1 MSQERLTALQHAL
14 AGQQVQGFLIPRCD
28 EYQNEYVPAADER
41 LAWLTGFTGSAGLA
55 AIAGDRTALFVDG
68 RYTLQ
73 AAQQIGSQPIEQQ
86 NLAPADIANWLC
98 ATLKEGDTLGY
109 DPRLHTE
116 PGLAPLK
123 KRLDECGIHLLA
135 LDANPID
142 RIWDNRPAAPC
153 GAARPH
159 PLTFTGEDSASKR
172 QRIAEQLATKKQD
185 ALWLANPEVCAWL
198 FNIRG
203 SDIPHL
209 PVALSMGFLYQDGS
223 AVLYL
228 AESAT
233 TEALRQHL
241 GRDVEIVHDKLAL
254 FTAAERQ
261 HVQKVWADPLLTNCW
276 TLHELRNREIK
287 ILLERD
293 PITLA
298 KARKNAVELEGSRAA
313 HIRDGAALCEF
324 LAELPAAVAGGRQD
338 KSFGELEAVQL
349 LRSKRELREGF
360 TDDSF
365 DTISGYCGNG
375 AIVHYRVSPQS
386 SLPMRAAG
394 IYLIDS
400 GGQYPDGTTDVTRT
414 VALGEPPPRAK
425 EHFTRVLK
433 GHIAI
438 ASLRFP
444 KGTCGEQIDAFA
456 RKSLWDVGLDYAHGT
471 GHGVGSFL
479 SVHEGPQRIGKAN
492 TNVALEAGMIVSNE
506 PGFYLTGEYGIRIEN
521 LVFVKESAEYPGFLE
536 FEALTMAPIERQLV
550 DPELLADSELIWLNR
565 YHATVRETLLPLVSE
580 QTRNWLVAATEP
592 LSKAQ

>member
-1 MSQERLTALQHAL
+1 MSQERLEALRQAL
-14 AGQQVQGFLIPRCD
+14 AEQQVQGFLIPRGD
-28 EYQNEYVPAADER
+28 EYQNEYVPGSDER

-55 AIAGDRTALFVDG
+55 ATAGERSALFVDG

-86 NLAPADIANWLC
+86 SLTPADIANWLC
-98 ATLKEGDTLGY
+98 EALREGDTLGY

-123 KRLDECGIHLLA
+123 KRLDECGIDLRA

-142 RIWDNRPAAPC
+142 SIWENRPATPS

-159 PLTFTGEDSASKR
+159 PLTFTGEESTSKR
-172 QRIAEQLATKKQD
+172 QRIADLLAAKKQD

-209 PVALSMGFLYQDGS
+209 PVALSMGFLYRDGS
-223 AVLYL
+223 ATLYL

-233 TEALRQHL
+233 SDALRQHL
-241 GRDVEIVHDKLAL
+241 GRDVEIVRDKPSL
-254 FTAAERQ
+254 FVAAERQ
-261 HVQKVWADPLLTNCW
+261 HVQKVWTDPLLTNCW
-276 TLHELRNREIK
+276 TLHELRNREMQ

-298 KARKNAVELEGSRAA
+298 KALKNTVELEGSRAA

-324 LAELPAAVAGGRQD
+324 LAELPGAVG
-338 KSFGELEAVQL
+338 SEHFGELEAVEL
-349 LRSKRELREGF
+349 LRSKREQREGF

-365 DTISGYCGNG
+365 DSISGYRGNG
-375 AIVHYRVSPQS
+375 AIVHYRVSPES
-386 SLPMRAAG
+386 SLTMRAEG

-414 VALGEPPPRAK
+414 VALGEFPEQAK
-425 EHFTRVLK
+425 GHFTRVLK
-433 GHIAI
+433 GHIAL
-438 ASLRFP
+438 ATLRFP

-479 SVHEGPQRIGKAN
+479 SVHEGPQRIGKAT
-492 TNVALEAGMIVSNE
+492 TNVALEPGMIVSNE
-506 PGFYLTGEYGIRIEN
+506 PGFYLTDEYGIRIEN
-521 LVFVKESAEYPGFLE
+521 LIYVIESQNYPGFLE
-536 FEALTMAPIERQLV
+536 FKALTLVPIERQLI
-550 DPELLADSELIWLNR
+550 DPALLSDSELEWLND
-565 YHATVRETLLPLVSE
+565 YHTEVRETLSPLVNE
-580 QTRNWLVAATEP
+580 QTRAWLVAATAP
-592 LSKAQ
+592 LARA

>member
-1 MSQERLTALQHAL
+1 MSETSIRALQDLL
-14 AGQQVQGFLIPRCD
+14 AQWQIQGFLIPRCD

-55 AIAGDRTALFVDG
+55 AITGERTGLFVDG

-73 AAQQIGSQPIEQQ
+73 ATQQIGSQPIEQL

-98 ATLKEGDTLGY
+98 EALKEGDTLGY

-123 KRLDECGIHLLA
+123 KRLEECGIHLRA
-135 LDANPID
+135 LDANPLD
-142 RIWDNRPAAPC
+142 SLWENRPATPC
-153 GAARPH
+153 GAACPH
-159 PLTFTGEDSASKR
+159 PQTFTGEDSISKR
-172 QRIAEQLATKKQD
+172 QRIAEQLTAKKQD

-209 PVALSMGFLYQDGS
+209 PVALSMGFLYRDGS
-223 AVLYL
+223 ATLYL

-233 TEALRQHL
+233 SDALRQHL
-241 GRDVEIVHDKLAL
+241 GRDVEIVHDKRAL

-276 TLHELRNREIK
+276 TLHELRNREIQ

-293 PITLA
+293 PITFA
-298 KARKNAVELEGSRAA
+298 KARKNMVELEGSRAA

-324 LAELPAAVAGGRQD
+324 LAELPAAVAGSAHNN
-338 KSFGELEAVQL
+338 SFGELEAVNL
-349 LRSKRELREGF
+349 LRGKREQREGF

-365 DTISGYCGNG
+365 DSISGYRGNG
-375 AIVHYRVSPQS
+375 AIVHYRVSRES
-386 SLPMRAAG
+386 SLPMRAEG

-414 VALGEPPPRAK
+414 VALGEFPAQAK
-425 EHFTRVLK
+425 AHFTRVLK

-438 ASLRFP
+438 AALRFP
-444 KGTCGEQIDAFA
+444 RGTCGEQIDAFA

-479 SVHEGPQRIGKAN
+479 SVHEGPQRIGKVN

-521 LVFVKESAEYPGFLE
+521 LVFVKESPDYPGFLE
-536 FEALTMAPIERQLV
+536 FEALTMAPIDRQLI
-550 DPELLADSELIWLNR
+550 DPTLLTDSELEWLDD
-565 YHATVRETLLPLVSE
+565 YHEKVRETLLPLVSE
-580 QTRNWLVAATEP
+580 QTRDWLIAATAP
-592 LSKAQ
+592 LAR

>member
-1 MSQERLTALQHAL
+1 MSQGRLGALQQTL
-14 AGQQVQGFLIPRCD
+14 ADQQVQGFLIPRCD
-28 EYQNEYVPAADER
+28 EYQNEYVPASDER

-55 AIAGDRTALFVDG
+55 AVAHNRTGLFVDG

-73 AAQQIGSQPIEQQ
+73 AAQQIGSQPIEQG
-86 NLAPADIANWLC
+86 NLAPADIADWLC
-98 ATLKEGDTLGY
+98 KALREGDTLGY

-123 KRLDECGIHLLA
+123 KRLDECGIHLRA
-135 LDANPID
+135 LDANPVD
-142 RIWDNRPAAPC
+142 VIWNNRPAAPC
-153 GAARPH
+153 GPARPH

-172 QRIAEQLATKKQD
+172 QRIAAQLTEKKQD

-209 PVALSMGFLYQDGS
+209 PVALSMGFLYRDGS
-223 AVLYL
+223 AVLYF

-233 TEALRQHL
+233 SDALRQHL
-241 GRDVEIVHDKLAL
+241 GREVDIVHDKAEL
-254 FTAAERQ
+254 FAAAERQ
-261 HVQKVWADPLLTNCW
+261 HVQKVWIDPLLTNCW
-276 TLHELRNREIK
+276 TMHELRNREMH
-287 ILLERD
+287 ILQERD

-324 LAELPAAVAGGRQD
+324 LAELPAAVAGGAHD
-338 KSFGELEAVQL
+338 SGFGELEAVNL
-349 LRSKRELREGF
+349 LRGKRELREGF

-365 DTISGYCGNG
+365 DSISGYRGNG

-386 SLPMRAAG
+386 SLPMRAEG

-414 VALGEPPPRAK
+414 VVLGEFPPQAR

-438 ASLRFP
+438 AALRFP
-444 KGTCGEQIDAFA
+444 QGTCGEQIDAFA
-456 RKSLWDVGLDYAHGT
+456 RKALWDIGLDYAHGT

-479 SVHEGPQRIGKAN
+479 SVHEGPQRIGKAS

-521 LVFVKESAEYPGFLE
+521 LVFVKESQNYPGFLE
-536 FEALTMAPIERQLV
+536 FEELTMAPIERQLI
-550 DPELLADSELIWLNR
+550 DPALLSDGELDWLNR
-565 YHATVRETLLPLVSE
+565 YHEKVRETLMPLVNE
-580 QTRNWLVAATEP
+580 QTRDWLAMATAP
-592 LSKAQ
+592 LIRN